1 MNHKQSKK
9 KSWKT
14 CYEEVAPR
22 FLNRYMRNFNK
33 LLCIV
38 SNKKGDIFCKYLG
51 IKINSF
57 TKAKENLF
65 TTTPKILAVVCNA
78 FDERFGASLW
88 RHGSNKCYLC
98 KL

>member
-1 MNHKQSKK
+1 
-9 KSWKT
+9 
-14 CYEEVAPR
+14 
-22 FLNRYMRNFNK
+22 MRK
-33 LLCIV
+33 LHPEFEIDIWEILTLCIV
-38 SNKKGDIFCKYLG
+38 SNKKGDIFRKYLG

-57 TKAKENLF
+57 TKGKENLF
-65 TTTPKILAVVCNA
+65 TTMPKILAVVCNA

>member
-1 MNHKQSKK
+1 
-9 KSWKT
+9 
-14 CYEEVAPR
+14 
-22 FLNRYMRNFNK
+22 MRNFNK

-65 TTTPKILAVVCNA
+65 TTTPKILAV
-78 FDERFGASLW
+78 DERFGASL
-88 RHGSNKCYLC
+88 
-98 KL
+98 